1 MSIDELHDKAWRLI
15 SAAKIARRPERRRML
30 MSEAFKLIR
39 EARALAKQ
47 MPGEAQAVQ
56 RHPYRVWF
64 SRSDGATLWVDLNIE
79 SRADAL
85 WAADALAAACS
96 EEYQEFGLWH
106 GPTCLFTAD
115 TRYSHFSAETAAE
128 VTLASQRSVLEA
140 EDILRSTNKSL
151 ARSRKLLE
159 TTAEMRKSVES
170 GSVN

>member
-1 MSIDELHDKAWRLI
+1 MSIDELHNKAWRLI
-15 SAAKIARRPERRRML
+15 SAAKVASRPERRRML
-30 MSEAFKLIR
+30 MSEAFDLIR
-39 EARALAKQ
+39 EAKAIAVLAQSENKAA
-47 MPGEAQAVQ
+47 P

-64 SRSDGATLWVDLNIE
+64 SRPDGATLWVELEIE

-115 TRYSHFSAETAAE
+115 TRYSHFSPQSAVE
-128 VTLASQRSVLEA
+128 VTLASQRAVLEA
-140 EDILRSTNKSL
+140 EELLQSSNTVL

-159 TTAEMRKSVES
+159 ATADMRKSLE
-170 GSVN
+170 GSSIN